1 MPSWLRIP
9 SLTLL
14 FPVKTARPQPV
25 HGNYRSGNKS
35 WRNFLI
41 LFRILSIT
49 SPFFWKIDNL
59 TLNYITKFIQRLI
72 YLIKRSYEY
81 ETMITTN
88 FCCSAQNTRIFLTK
102 FIYLTG
108 VSRDTQEYFKN
119 TMALSIKLGGNS
131 DRSDEKLP
139 AHGAST
145 VH

>member
-1 MPSWLRIP
+1 
-9 SLTLL
+9 
-14 FPVKTARPQPV
+14 
-25 HGNYRSGNKS
+25 
-35 WRNFLI
+35 
-41 LFRILSIT
+41 
-49 SPFFWKIDNL
+49 
-59 TLNYITKFIQRLI
+59 
-72 YLIKRSYEY
+72 
-81 ETMITTN
+81 MITTN

-108 VSRDTQEYFKN
+108 VSRDTQEYLKN